1 MNQQPAS
8 TAVDS
13 PAALTG
19 GWLDAQATP
28 APGAAS
34 QQRPYLKTF
43 GPDIGVIEFELSDKT
58 VTIGRAA
65 EADVRLPDPMVSR
78 THARVTCS
86 EGKYTLEDVGSSG
99 GTTVNRKPIQ
109 SHLLNHG
116 DSARIG
122 PYVLQYRCHQAL
134 PGAAAAAE
142 HAKRLLHSQF
152 SVLPSGIQLQYRTLE
167 TAPEV
172 IFQSGDTLRIGQ
184 AGLLIPTATPP
195 GDCACLELGLS
206 WSGGRTKQYLGEI
219 VGVIEEESTH
229 WMCVKLH
236 TVSQEKYRKTVDA
249 GQPGKWVDVAST

>member
-8 TAVDS
+8 TAVD
-13 PAALTG
+13 PPVALTG
-19 GWLDAQATP
+19 GLDAQATP
-28 APGAAS
+28 APGAPS
-34 QQRPYLKTF
+34 QQRPYLKAF
-43 GPDIGVIEFELSDKT
+43 GPDIGVIELELSDKT

-65 EADVRLPDPMVSR
+65 EADVRLPDPKVSR
-78 THARVTCS
+78 AHARVTCS
-86 EGKYTLEDVGSSG
+86 EGEYTLEDVGSSG

-109 SHLLNHG
+109 SHLLAHG

-122 PYVLQYRCHQAL
+122 PYILQYRTHQTL

-142 HAKRLLHSQF
+142 QAKRLLHCQF

-167 TAPEV
+167 TAPDV
-172 IFQSGDTLRIGQ
+172 IFRSGDTLRIGQ
-184 AGLLIPTATPP
+184 AGLLIPMATPP

-236 TVSQEKYRKTVDA
+236 TVSKDMYRKTVDVGHA
-249 GQPGKWVDVAST
+249 GEWVDVVST